1 MRNKYMENQEKKQY
15 NKLVRDK
22 IPEFLTGKGIS
33 FEVRV
38 ASEEE
43 YKTELF
49 KKLQEEVKE
58 FSEANDIE
66 ELADILEVI
75 DAIKKLPEFANVA
88 EVKNKK
94 FEERGGFEKRI
105 IAKGEK

>member
-1 MRNKYMENQEKKQY
+1 MENEVKKQY

-22 IPEFLTGKGIS
+22 IPDYLKRKGIS
-33 FEVRV
+33 FEERI
-38 ASEEE
+38 ASDEE
-43 YKTELF
+43 YRIELF
-49 KKLQEEVKE
+49 KKLQEEIKE

-75 DAIKKLPEFANVA
+75 DAIKKLPEFDNVT

-94 FEERGGFEKRI
+94 FKEKGGFEKRI
-105 IAKGEK
+105 ILKGEK